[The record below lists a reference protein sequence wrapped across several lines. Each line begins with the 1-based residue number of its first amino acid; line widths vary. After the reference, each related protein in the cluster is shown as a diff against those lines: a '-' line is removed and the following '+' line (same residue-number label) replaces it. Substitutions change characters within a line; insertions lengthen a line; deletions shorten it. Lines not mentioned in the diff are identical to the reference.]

1 MPDWII
7 KLIPQSLIAKQVASI
22 ARKVIVAL
30 AVLLASHIPVL
41 KDLSEFLIANAGQ
54 YADALAAALMGL
66 SILWGAVEKEKK
78 EGAK

>member
-7 KLIPQSLIAKQVASI
+7 KLIPKSLIAKQVASI

-30 AVLLASHIPVL
+30 AMLLASHIPVL
-41 KDLSEFLIANAGQ
+41 KELADFLITNAGQ

-66 SILWGAVEKEKK
+66 SVLWGAVEKQN
-78 EGAK
+78 GAK

>member
-22 ARKVIVAL
+22 ARKVIIAL

-41 KDLSEFLIANAGQ
+41 KELADFLIANAGQ

-66 SILWGAVEKEKK
+66 SVLWGAVEKQN
-78 EGAK
+78 GAK